1 MTPAANS
8 WVMDAPPPRLHRTI
22 LASFENAILH
32 SGQAAGN
39 NRAAHWLA
47 RDRAGGR

>member
-8 WVMDAPPPRLHRTI
+8 WVMDAPPLDCTERSWHLLRMSFYIADGRL
-22 LASFENAILH
+22 
-32 SGQAAGN
+32 GN
-39 NRAAHWLA
+39 SRAARWLA